1 MSEASPRA
9 SRLPTPRW
17 LDGRLVLGVVMV
29 LFAVVAGARV
39 FTAAGRYSEV
49 YVARGALVPGEHL
62 STADLGVAE
71 VRFAGTAA
79 AYVAAG
85 RPPLGYVVTR
95 YVAAGELLPVA
106 AVSAATPAVSASRF
120 VTVPV
125 QAGHF
130 PDDLAHGDL
139 VDVYETTKGTSG
151 TTATPSLVI
160 GNVPVDSYDDGA
172 GSLSGTST
180 AAVVLA
186 VPTAKVDVAVAA
198 VETGSIDLVRVPV
211 TTVAGQP

>member
-1 MSEASPRA
+1 
-9 SRLPTPRW
+9 
-17 LDGRLVLGVVMV
+17 MV

-39 FTAAGRYSEV
+39 FAAAGRYSGV

-62 STADLGVAE
+62 SAGDLGVVE

-85 RPPLGYVVTR
+85 QPPVGYVVTR

-106 AVSAATPAVSASRF
+106 AVSASAPAVSASRF

-125 QAGHF
+125 QAGHL

-139 VDVYETTKGTSG
+139 VDVYVTTKGTGG
-151 TTATPSLVI
+151 TAGTPSLVI
-160 GNVPVDSYDDGA
+160 GGVPVDSYDDGS
-172 GSLSGTST
+172 GSLSGSTS

-186 VPTAKVDVAVAA
+186 VPTAKVDRMVAA
-198 VETGSIDLVRVPV
+198 VETGIIDLVRVPV
-211 TTVAGQP
+211 ATVEGSQ